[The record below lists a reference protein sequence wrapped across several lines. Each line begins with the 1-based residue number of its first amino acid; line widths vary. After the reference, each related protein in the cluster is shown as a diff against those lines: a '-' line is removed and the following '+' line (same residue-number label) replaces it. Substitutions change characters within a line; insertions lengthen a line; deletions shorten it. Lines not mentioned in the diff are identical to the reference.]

1 MRAWLIAVLSIGFA
15 AGPLAVSYADPDEP
29 YGMDRGSG
37 HQTAPDD
44 LPRCDRPLGTAAV
57 KEPDKA
63 WWVEYN
69 LPEPDAVI
77 KMFALRSGC
86 FRMVDR
92 NAGLAMRQEEEDLNQ
107 SGELQRGSNIG
118 RGQVLAADYFL
129 IPDITHENG
138 NAGGGNIGG
147 AFGHFLPGGWG
158 AVVGSIDIQKKQA
171 STLITLVDARTTE
184 QLYIAEGAAQKTD
197 IGFGGGGGWGG
208 WSGWGAVSGSAYA
221 NTDIGQVVMAAYYK
235 AFVDLVHYAQ
245 SQGPAAGG
253 ASANAPIAAQKVT
266 RDVQLR
272 KEASTSAPIV
282 YTLHVGD
289 LVYPTGQ
296 RDGIWMQVDDEN
308 GNRGWMSSAFATPR

>member
-1 MRAWLIAVLSIGFA
+1 MA
-15 AGPLAVSYADPDEP
+15 ASAGVATAAPGQP
-29 YGMDRGSG
+29 YGMDRSSG
-37 HQTAPDD
+37 NQTTPND
-44 LPRCDRPLGTAAV
+44 LPHCDRPLGTAAV
-57 KEPDKA
+57 KEPEKQ
-63 WWVEYN
+63 WWIEYN

-92 NAGLAMRQEEEDLNQ
+92 NGGLAMRNQEEALNS
-107 SGELQRGSNIG
+107 SGELQRGSNLG

-129 IPDITHENG
+129 IPDITHQ
-138 NAGGGNIGG
+138 NANSGGGNVGA
-147 AFGHFLPGGWG
+147 AFGRFVPGGWG
-158 AVVGSIDIQKKQA
+158 AALGSIDIRTKQA

-208 WSGWGAVSGSAYA
+208 WSGWGAVAGSAYA

-245 SQGPAAGG
+245 GQAPGQQQ
-253 ASANAPIAAQKVT
+253 ANAPIAAQTVT
-266 RDVQLR
+266 HEVQLR
-272 KEASTSAPIV
+272 KSPSPTAPIV
-282 YTLHVGD
+282 YTLHSGS
-289 LVYPTGQ
+289 LVYPTGD
-296 RDGIWMQVDDEN
+296 RNGVWMEVDDEN

>member
-1 MRAWLIAVLSIGFA
+1 MRKLFVAALSFGLAGLSLGA
-15 AGPLAVSYADPDEP
+15 AQAAQP
-29 YGMDRGSG
+29 YGMDKGTG
-37 HQTAPDD
+37 HQTTPND

-57 KEPDKA
+57 KEPEKA

-92 NAGLAMRQEEEDLNQ
+92 AGGLEMRNQEEGLNQ

-129 IPDITHENG
+129 IPDNTHENKDS
-138 NAGGGNIGG
+138 GGGNIGA
-147 AFGHFLPGGWG
+147 AFGRFLPGAAG
-158 AVVGSIDIQKKQA
+158 AIAGNLNISTKEA
-171 STLITLVDARTTE
+171 STVITLVDARTTE
-184 QLYIAEGAAQKTD
+184 QLYIAEGAAKKTD

-208 WSGWGAVSGSAYA
+208 WGGWGAVAGSAYA
-221 NTDIGQVVMAAYYK
+221 NTDIGKVVMAAYYN
-235 AFVDLVHYAQ
+235 AFVDMVHFAQ
-245 SQGPAAGG
+245 TQQPGQAQE
-253 ASANAPIAAQKVT
+253 NAPLAAQKVS

-272 KEASTSAPIV
+272 KTASTSALIV
-282 YTLHVGD
+282 YTLHTGA
-289 LVYPTGQ
+289 LVYPTGK
-296 RDGIWMQVDDEN
+296 RDGIWMEVDDEN